1 MHSKKNLLLFI
12 ILILFTCNKTFA
24 TGQYGDILI
33 VGKDTSWIN
42 SNPLEIYFE
51 RKGARTIDSTEMY
64 QSCTALWRG
73 YVATWRLDNKR
84 LYLIRVQIDYCGD
97 SPIDVDLTKE
107 FGSNYVFASWVG
119 EIIIR
124 PKGKLLQ
131 YVHMGYLSI
140 YEEEVF
146 YNFRKGLLTDIKNQ
160 KYIVKDK
167 KLIFPGID
175 FLRDTIR
182 NIILASI
189 DSTTRA
195 TFSMDSSCNVVIG
208 FNEKGEISCIE
219 LGYGCGFNRQ
229 PTNKMEKII
238 LEKSV
243 TSLKR
248 FPKLMRV
255 SHKDYQPP
263 TVSLYFSGHCLKFPN
278 DRKYGCDYE

>member
-1 MHSKKNLLLFI
+1 MRSKKHLLIFV
-12 ILILFTCNKTFA
+12 ILILSAGNKTFA

-33 VGKDTSWIN
+33 IGKDTAWIN

-51 RKGARTIDSTEMY
+51 KKGSRKIDSTEMY
-64 QSCTALWRG
+64 ENCTALWRG
-73 YVATWRLDNKR
+73 YVATWRLENKR

-97 SPIDVDLTKE
+97 NPIDVDLTKE
-107 FGSNYVFASWVG
+107 FGSNYVFANWVS
-119 EIIIR
+119 EIIVR

-140 YEEEVF
+140 YEEELF
-146 YNFRKGLLTDIKNQ
+146 YNFKKGILTNTKNK

-167 KLIFPGID
+167 NLIFPGID
-175 FLRDTIR
+175 FLSDTIR
-182 NIILASI
+182 TIILRSI

-195 TFSMDSSCNVVIG
+195 TFSIDSSCNIVIG

-229 PTNKMEKII
+229 PTNEMERII

-243 TSLKR
+243 ISLKG
-248 FPKLMRV
+248 FPKLMKV

-263 TVSLYFSGHCLKFPN
+263 TVSLYFSGHCLKFPY